1 MANPASWRLYMKF
14 TPTNIPDVL
23 LIEPNVF
30 GDERGYF
37 METYKYQ
44 PFAEHGIDHN
54 FVQDNM
60 SSSVKGTLR
69 GLHYQLDPHAQGKL
83 VRVLKGAVYDVAVD
97 IRQGSP
103 TFGQW
108 VGVELSAENK
118 LSLWIPAGFA
128 HGFYVTTDMAEFTY
142 KCTDV
147 YSPEAE
153 RGIIWNDPDIG
164 VKWPLIDDA
173 LILSEK
179 DKNNP
184 PLKFADYNF
193 VYKKSEI

>member
-1 MANPASWRLYMKF
+1 MKF
-14 TPTNIPDVL
+14 IPTNIPDVI
-23 LIEPNVF
+23 LIEPKIF

-44 PFAEHGIDHN
+44 PFAEHGIDHD

-118 LSLWIPAGFA
+118 LSLWVPPGFA
-128 HGFYVTTDMAEFTY
+128 HGFYVTSDIAEFTY

-147 YSPEAE
+147 YTPEAE

-164 VKWPLIDDA
+164 IKWPLVDDA
-173 LILSEK
+173 LKLSEK
-179 DKNNP
+179 DQQNP
-184 PLKFADYNF
+184 PLKSADYNF
-193 VYKKSEI
+193 VF